1 MVASNRRLPTAAL
14 PVLLLALFAFGMS
27 ALVSRTVF
35 ERLPRLEDELTY
47 LFQARMLARGQP
59 VIASPEPRRAYWQ
72 PFVVDYQGRRFGK
85 YPPGWPLLLAVG
97 TSVGQPWIVNAW
109 LAALTVALVYRLGCD
124 VFNPDAGLIAAA
136 LTAFSPMALLLNAT
150 LMGHTAALACAAAF
164 LAACARLERGRR
176 PLRWG
181 LAAGVALG
189 LLVINRPVAGL
200 ALAAP
205 VAAWSLVRFVRAR
218 RARLAILKPLLAL
231 AAAALLISAAIPLY
245 NAAAAGDPAQNLYL
259 LVWPYDRVGFGEGYG
274 PRGHTLE
281 KGLRQTRWDL
291 SLAAA
296 DLFGWQIGP
305 MPPPDLRLRTQAVYW
320 PPVGVSW
327 ALIPLGLAVAGRRRW
342 AAWAVWLG
350 AGIAAF
356 MLTTNLPIETL
367 RDPAFAHGWLALAA
381 AWLALPFAFL
391 LVGRP
396 GRQASWATVLLA
408 APLALILLHMAY
420 WIGAQ
425 IYSTRYYFEGLT
437 AAALLSALP
446 LAALARRWRRWPVY
460 AGLTALLLY
469 SLYAYSTPRI
479 TPLYRFNYVT
489 PELNAAVEARR
500 DGRPALVI
508 VTGSEVRW
516 RALGSLMAV
525 TSPFL
530 DSDIVAAIDNMQP
543 GVRDAILARFPDRQV
558 IELYAAG
565 NRACFDATMAG
576 ECYGAPPG

>member
-1 MVASNRRLPTAAL
+1 MAITARPSPPAA
-14 PVLLLALFAFGMS
+14 PIIILLALFAFGMS

-47 LFQARMLARGQP
+47 LFQARMLARGRL
-59 VIASPEPRRAYWQ
+59 VIESPEPRRAYWQ

-85 YPPGWPLLLAVG
+85 YPPGWPLLLAPG
-97 TSVGQPWIVNAW
+97 AALEQPWIVNAW
-109 LAALTVALVYRLGCD
+109 LAALTVALVYRLGRD

-150 LMGHTAALACAAAF
+150 LMSHTAALACATAF
-164 LAACARLERGRR
+164 LAAAARLERPRR

-181 LAAGVALG
+181 LAAGIALG
-189 LLVINRPVAGL
+189 LLVINRPTAGI

-205 VAAWSLVRFVRAR
+205 VAAWSLVRFFKTR
-218 RARLAILKPLLAL
+218 RARLPRLKPLLAL

-259 LVWPYDRVGFGEGYG
+259 LVWPYDHIGFGEGYG

-305 MPPPDLRLRTQAVYW
+305 MPAPDLRLRTQAVYW

-327 ALIPLGLAVAGRRRW
+327 ALIPLGLAVAVRRRW
-342 AAWAVWLG
+342 AAWAIWLG

-356 MLTTNLPIETL
+356 MLTTNLPVETL
-367 RDPAFAHGWLALAA
+367 RDPAFAYGWLALAA
-381 AWLALPFAFL
+381 VWLALPFAFL
-391 LVGRP
+391 IAGRP
-396 GRQASWATVLLA
+396 NRQAAWATVLLA
-408 APLALILLHMAY
+408 VPLALIVLHIAY

-425 IYSTRYYFEGLT
+425 VYSTRYYFEGLA

-460 AGLTALLLY
+460 AGVAAILLY

-508 VTGSEVRW
+508 VAGSEVRW

-530 DSDIVAAIDNMQP
+530 DSPVVAAIDNLQP
-543 GVRDAILARFPDRQV
+543 GTRAAILARFPARQV
-558 IELYAAG
+558 IEMYAAG
-565 NRACFDATMAG
+565 NRACFDAAMVG